1 MARRHDRERRG
12 KSVRNR
18 QSRGCRFART
28 ARASGTLKSKLRGI
42 RFLLAVAFVVRCIG
56 GPADGL
62 AAQVSLNL
70 MTFNIKGDGGSL
82 AERTGANSWYPLF
95 GNGAARKERAL
106 SVIGTYGPDLLSVQ
120 ELKENQLADLLGSA
134 ALAGYAYY
142 GAGRETG
149 TTGDSNGV
157 FYRTSRFTRLDQGDF
172 WLSST
177 PDVPGTVFPG
187 NGSDTGNPRMATWM
201 KLYDNQSKAT
211 YFVLST
217 HWSLDS
223 LARQQGASLIRT
235 QIEKL
240 AGDLPI
246 IALGD
251 LNSTQTST
259 EYRRLSGALNPS
271 GFQLTNAYRDVY
283 PTSSGQERTFH
294 DWTGNT
300 SGSSIDHI
308 FYSTGSIFDAV
319 SANIVHTSFAGK
331 YPSDH
336 FPVTANLLV
345 TVVPEPASVVM
356 LATGLSAI
364 VFWRGHNRRRARAGN

>member
-1 MARRHDRERRG
+1 MYA
-12 KSVRNR
+12 
-18 QSRGCRFART
+18 SRG
-28 ARASGTLKSKLRGI
+28 KLRGAVL
-42 RFLLAVAFVVRCIG
+42 LLASH
-56 GPADGL
+56 

-70 MTFNIKGDGGSL
+70 MTFNIKGDAGTL
-82 AERTGANSWYPLF
+82 ADRTAANSWYSLL
-95 GNGAARKERAL
+95 GGSARRERAL
-106 SVIGTYGPDLLSVQ
+106 SVIGTASPDLMSVQ
-120 ELKENQLADLLGSA
+120 ELKENQLTDLLGST

-149 TTGDSNGV
+149 TTGDRNGV
-157 FYRTSRFTRLDQGDF
+157 FYRTSRFTRIDQGDF

-187 NGSDTGNPRMATWM
+187 NGSDNANPRMASWM

-235 QIEKL
+235 QIEQL
-240 AGDLPI
+240 AGGLPI
-246 IALGD
+246 IAMGD
-251 LNSTQTST
+251 LNATESST
-259 EYRRLSGALNPS
+259 EYRRLLGTLNPS
-271 GFQLTNAYRDVY
+271 GFQLTDAYRDVF
-283 PTSSGQERTFH
+283 PTPSGQERTFH

-319 SANIVHTSFAGK
+319 AANIVHTSFAGK

-336 FPVTANLLV
+336 FPVTAKLMV
-345 TVVPEPASVVM
+345 TVVPEPGTAVM
-356 LATGLSAI
+356 LLVGVAAI
-364 VFWRGHNRRRARAGN
+364 VVWRGRNRRKKHASG

>member
-1 MARRHDRERRG
+1 M
-12 KSVRNR
+12 RNR
-18 QSRGCRFART
+18 QFKGCRFARAASALG
-28 ARASGTLKSKLRGI
+28 ARRSKLGSAI
-42 RFLLAVAFVVRCIG
+42 LLLTVALVVATFGRPAVSQ
-56 GPADGL
+56 

-70 MTFNIKGDGGSL
+70 MSFNIKGDGGSL

-120 ELKENQLADLLGSA
+120 ELKENQRADLLGST

-187 NGSDTGNPRMATWM
+187 NGSDTGNPRMASWM

-235 QIEKL
+235 QIEQL
-240 AGDLPI
+240 AGGLPI
-246 IALGD
+246 IAMGD

-271 GFQLTNAYRDVY
+271 GFQLTNAYRDVF

-300 SGSSIDHI
+300 SGPSIDHL
-308 FYSTGSIFDAV
+308 FYSTGSILDAV
-319 SANIVHTSFAGK
+319 SANIVHTSFSGK

-336 FPVTANLLV
+336 FPVTVNLLV
-345 TVVPEPASVVM
+345 TVVPEPASGVM
-356 LATGLSAI
+356 LVAGVTAL
-364 VFWRGHNRRRARAGN
+364 VVWRGRIRRRTRANG

>member
-1 MARRHDRERRG
+1 M
-12 KSVRNR
+12 RNR
-18 QSRGCRFART
+18 QSSGCGSVRLVGAP
-28 ARASGTLKSKLRGI
+28 RALRGKF
-42 RFLLAVAFVVRCIG
+42 RGAVLLLTAVLLVWPIG
-56 GPADGL
+56 GPAEGL

-70 MTFNIKGDGGSL
+70 MTFNIKGDAGSL
-82 AERTGANSWYPLF
+82 GERTSANSWYPLF

-120 ELKENQLADLLGSA
+120 ELKENQLADLLGST

-142 GAGRETG
+142 GVGRETG

-177 PDVPGTVFPG
+177 PGVPGTVFPG
-187 NGSDTGNPRMATWM
+187 NGSDTGNPRMASWM

-235 QIEKL
+235 QIEQL
-240 AGDLPI
+240 AGGLPI
-246 IALGD
+246 IAMGD

-271 GFQLTNAYRDVY
+271 GFQLTDAYRDVF
-283 PTSSGQERTFH
+283 PTTGSQERTFH

-308 FYSTGSIFDAV
+308 FYSTSSIFDAV

-345 TVVPEPASVVM
+345 TVVPEPASGVLLV
-356 LATGLSAI
+356 AGVTAI
-364 VFWRGHNRRRARAGN
+364 VVWRGRIRRRARAGG

>member
-1 MARRHDRERRG
+1 M
-12 KSVRNR
+12 RNR
-18 QSRGCRFART
+18 QSSGCRFARAASAPC
-28 ARASGTLKSKLRGI
+28 ARRIRLRGAGV
-42 RFLLAVAFVVRCIG
+42 LLAVALVAACFG
-56 GPADGL
+56 GPAVSQ
-62 AAQVSLNL
+62 AAQVSLNV

-82 AERTGANSWYPLF
+82 GERTSANSWYPLI

-106 SVIGTYGPDLLSVQ
+106 SVIGTYDPDLMSVQ
-120 ELKENQLADLLGSA
+120 ELKENQLADLLGST

-235 QIEKL
+235 QIEQL

>member
-1 MARRHDRERRG
+1 M
-12 KSVRNR
+12 RNR
-18 QSRGCRFART
+18 QFKGCRFARAASALG
-28 ARASGTLKSKLRGI
+28 ARRSKLGSAI
-42 RFLLAVAFVVRCIG
+42 LLLTVALVVATFGRPAVSQ
-56 GPADGL
+56 

-70 MTFNIKGDGGSL
+70 MSFNIKGDGGSL

-120 ELKENQLADLLGSA
+120 ELKENQRADLLGST

-187 NGSDTGNPRMATWM
+187 NGSDTGNPRMASWM
-201 KLYDNQSKAT
+201 KLYDNQSKAN

-235 QIEKL
+235 QIEQL
-240 AGDLPI
+240 AGGLPI
-246 IALGD
+246 IAMGD

-271 GFQLTNAYRDVY
+271 GFQLTNAYRDVF

-300 SGSSIDHI
+300 SGASVDHI

-345 TVVPEPASVVM
+345 TVVPEPASGVM
-356 LATGLSAI
+356 LVAGVTAL
-364 VFWRGHNRRRARAGN
+364 VVWRGRIRRRARANG

>member
-1 MARRHDRERRG
+1 M
-12 KSVRNR
+12 RNR
-18 QSRGCRFART
+18 ASLGYRYART
-28 ARASGTLKSKLRGI
+28 AHMLGALRSKRQGLRL
-42 RFLLAVAFVVRCIG
+42 LLALALIALCG
-56 GPADGL
+56 SGSAKCL

-70 MTFNIKGDGGSL
+70 MTFNIKGDASSL
-82 AERTGANSWYPLF
+82 GANAWYSLVV
-95 GNGAARKERAL
+95 GGTARRERAL

-120 ELKENQLADLLGSA
+120 ELKENQLNDLLGST

-142 GAGRETG
+142 GAGRDTG
-149 TTGDSNGV
+149 TAGDSNGV

-172 WLSST
+172 WLSTT
-177 PDVPGTVFPG
+177 PDVPGTVFQG
-187 NGSDTGNPRMATWM
+187 NGSDTGNPRMATWL

-235 QIEKL
+235 QIEQL
-240 AGDLPI
+240 AGGLPI
-246 IALGD
+246 IAMGD
-251 LNSTQTST
+251 LNSTQSST
-259 EYRRLSGALNPS
+259 EYRRMVGALNPA
-271 GFQLTNAYRDVY
+271 GFQLTNAYRDVF

-294 DWTGNT
+294 DWTGAT

-308 FYSTGSIFDAV
+308 FYSTSSIFDAV
-319 SANIVHTSFAGK
+319 SANIVHTSFNGGK

-356 LATGLSAI
+356 LIAGGAI
-364 VFWRGHNRRRARAGN
+364 IFVWRGRIRRQARAKG